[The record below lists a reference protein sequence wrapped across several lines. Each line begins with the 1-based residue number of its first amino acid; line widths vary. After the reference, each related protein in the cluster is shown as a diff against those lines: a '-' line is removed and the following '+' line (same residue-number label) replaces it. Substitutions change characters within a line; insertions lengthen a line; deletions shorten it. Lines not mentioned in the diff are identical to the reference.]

1 MRLGKSALKAM
12 RIVLTTIAIYLAALG
27 TLDAA
32 INNGRLRKAVWQ
44 EANHQVYRVTA
55 EVRHLLVRIGI

>member
-1 MRLGKSALKAM
+1 M
-12 RIVLTTIAIYLAALG
+12 RIVLTTIAIYIAALT
-27 TLDAA
+27 TLDAV
-32 INNGRLRKAVWQ
+32 INDGRMRKAALQ